1 MADNSYN
8 ISIETEAGLEA
19 IGKTL
24 EELRDEIENVIYKAK
39 ENNKHSHYENIEQYR
54 KNCVD
59 YGT

>member
-8 ISIETEAGLEA
+8 ISIETEAGVEA

-39 ENNKHSHYENIEQYR
+39 ENNKQRHYENIEQYR
-54 KNCVD
+54 KNCVY

>member
-39 ENNKHSHYENIEQYR
+39 ENNKQRHYENIEQYR
-54 KNCVD
+54 KNCVN

>member
-39 ENNKHSHYENIEQYR
+39 ENNKQRHYENIEQYR
-54 KNCVD
+54 KNCVY

>member
-39 ENNKHSHYENIEQYR
+39 ENNKQRHYENIEQYR